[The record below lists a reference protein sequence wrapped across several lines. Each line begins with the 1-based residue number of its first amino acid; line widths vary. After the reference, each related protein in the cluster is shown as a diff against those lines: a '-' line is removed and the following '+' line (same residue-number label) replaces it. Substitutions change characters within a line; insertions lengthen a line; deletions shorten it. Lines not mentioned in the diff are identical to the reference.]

1 MRAVYHKELRSYF
14 YTPTG
19 WLFITVFLS
28 LAGLLFYLNNILP
41 RSSDFSAFLSMMS
54 YVWMLLTPILV
65 MRLMAERRA

>member
-41 RSSDFSAFLSMMS
+41 RSRDRKS
-54 YVWMLLTPILV
+54 VV
-65 MRLMAERRA
+65 